1 MEVVDREHGLVEE
14 RYGYRHAPVRH
25 ASRNLLKQGVLWNKA
40 THVGYRRTAFSLSL
54 LAFASRRR
62 NNLSFPA
69 EGNVGVSLSVSV
81 SDSLSVPIASSLNA
95 GCRSALAGASSLFS
109 PFKSSTDKRAIC

>member
-54 LAFASRRR
+54 HGSVTTSLFQRK
-62 NNLSFPA
+62 
-69 EGNVGVSLSVSV
+69 ENVGVSLSISISV